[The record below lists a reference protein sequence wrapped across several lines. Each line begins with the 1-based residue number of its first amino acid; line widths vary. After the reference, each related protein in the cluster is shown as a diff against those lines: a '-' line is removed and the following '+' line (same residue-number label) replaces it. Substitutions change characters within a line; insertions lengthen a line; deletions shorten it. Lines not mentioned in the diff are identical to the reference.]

1 MKQIEEI
8 ILENSGRGMDVL
20 RSYMPENFCR
30 EAAEEILRW
39 KQGTVILTTGF
50 YVAGHG
56 ESDGPCG
63 TLCLALA
70 LEKLGFRCVIV
81 TDDTCEG
88 YFELKG
94 LETVYLHAG
103 DSDLECSCV
112 LERYQPVGMISI
124 ERCGRNVEG
133 YYANMRNCSITSH
146 VAPADPIF
154 EMAYGK
160 IPTIG
165 IGAGGNEIGMGNVA
179 DIISE
184 KLEIVPCRVK
194 TDFLIIATV
203 SNWGA
208 FGLIAYLQ
216 MLTGECLMPDC
227 SDLEHYYR
235 MGCVLRHVDGVTREV
250 NINLVDG
257 FRRDEVEKKLLTQMM
272 DVLSDVKNRDCV

>member
-20 RSYMPENFCR
+20 RSYMPEDFCR
-30 EAAEEILRW
+30 EAAEEILSWQR
-39 KQGTVILTTGF
+39 GTVILTTGF

-70 LEKLGFRCVIV
+70 LEKLGFRSVIV
-81 TDDTCEG
+81 TDETCEG

-103 DSDLECSCV
+103 DSDLECERV
-112 LERYQPVGMISI
+112 LEKYRPVGMISV

-146 VAPADPIF
+146 VAPADRIF
-154 EMAYGK
+154 EIAYGK

-165 IGAGGNEIGMGNVA
+165 IGDGGNEIGMGNVA

-194 TDFLIIATV
+194 TDFLIIASV

-208 FGLIAYLQ
+208 FGLTAYLQ
-216 MLTGECLMPDC
+216 MLTGECLMPSYEALD
-227 SDLEHYYR
+227 HYYR
-235 MGCVLRHVDGVTREV
+235 MGCVLRHVDGVTRQV
-250 NINLVDG
+250 DVNLVDG
-257 FRRDEVEKKLLTQMM
+257 FSRNEVEKKLLTEMM
-272 DVLSDVKNRDCV
+272 DVLADTK

>member
-20 RSYMPENFCR
+20 RSYMSEDFCR
-30 EAAEEILRW
+30 EAAEEILSWQR
-39 KQGTVILTTGF
+39 GTVILTTGF

-70 LEKLGFRCVIV
+70 LEKLGFRSVIV
-81 TDDTCEG
+81 TDETCEG

-94 LETVYLHAG
+94 LEIVYLHAG
-103 DSDLECSCV
+103 DSDLECERV
-112 LERYQPVGMISI
+112 LEKYRPVGMISI

-146 VAPADPIF
+146 VAPADRIF

-165 IGAGGNEIGMGNVA
+165 IGDGGNEIGMGNVA
-179 DIISE
+179 DVISE

-194 TDFLIIATV
+194 TDFLIIASV

-208 FGLIAYLQ
+208 FGLTAYLQ
-216 MLTGECLMPDC
+216 MLTGECLMPSYEALD
-227 SDLEHYYR
+227 HYYR
-235 MGCVLRHVDGVTREV
+235 MGCVLRHVDGVTRQV
-250 NINLVDG
+250 DVNLVDG
-257 FRRDEVEKKLLTQMM
+257 FSRNEVEKKLLTEMM
-272 DVLSDVKNRDCV
+272 DVLADTK

>member
-20 RSYMPENFCR
+20 RSYMPEDFCR
-30 EAAEEILRW
+30 EAAEEILSWQR
-39 KQGTVILTTGF
+39 GTVILTTGF

-70 LEKLGFRCVIV
+70 LEKLGFRSVIV
-81 TDDTCEG
+81 TDETCEG

-103 DSDLECSCV
+103 DSDLECERV
-112 LERYQPVGMISI
+112 LEKYRPVGMISV

-146 VAPADPIF
+146 VAPADRIF
-154 EMAYGK
+154 EMVYGK

-165 IGAGGNEIGMGNVA
+165 IGDGGNEIGMGNVA

-194 TDFLIIATV
+194 TDFLIIASV

-208 FGLIAYLQ
+208 FGLTAYLQ
-216 MLTGECLMPDC
+216 MLTGECLMPSYEALD
-227 SDLEHYYR
+227 HYYR
-235 MGCVLRHVDGVTREV
+235 MGCVLRHVDGVTRQV
-250 NINLVDG
+250 DVNLVDG
-257 FRRDEVEKKLLTQMM
+257 FSRNEVEKKLLTEMM
-272 DVLSDVKNRDCV
+272 DVLADTK

>member
-20 RSYMPENFCR
+20 RSYMPEDFCR
-30 EAAEEILRW
+30 EAAEEILSWQR
-39 KQGTVILTTGF
+39 GTVILTTGF

-70 LEKLGFRCVIV
+70 LEKLGFRSVIV
-81 TDDTCEG
+81 TDETCEG

-103 DSDLECSCV
+103 DSDLECERV
-112 LERYQPVGMISI
+112 LEKYRPVGMISV

-146 VAPADPIF
+146 VAPADRIF

-165 IGAGGNEIGMGNVA
+165 IGDGGNEIGMGNVA

-257 FRRDEVEKKLLTQMM
+257 FRRDEVEKKLLTEMM

>member
-1 MKQIEEI
+1 MKHIEEI

-20 RSYMPENFCR
+20 RSHMDEDFCR

-39 KQGTVILTTGF
+39 DRGNVILTTGF

-63 TLCLALA
+63 TMCVALA

-81 TDDTCEG
+81 TDETCEG

-94 LETVYLHAG
+94 LEVVYLHVG
-103 DSDLECSCV
+103 DSDFVCQ
-112 LERYQPVGMISI
+112 RIIDTYQPVGMISI
-124 ERCGRNVEG
+124 ERCGKNVEG
-133 YYANMRNCSITSH
+133 YYANMRNCSISSH
-146 VAPADPIF
+146 VAPADRLF
-154 EMAYGK
+154 ELGCGK

-165 IGAGGNEIGMGNVA
+165 IGDGGNEIGMGNVA
-179 DIISE
+179 DIISN

-194 TDFLIIATV
+194 TDFLVIASV

-216 MLTGECLMPDC
+216 MLTRENLMPDYEE
-227 SDLEHYYR
+227 LEHYYR
-235 MGCVLRHVDGVTREV
+235 MGCVLRHVDGITREV
-250 NINLVDG
+250 DANLVDG
-257 FRRDEVEKKLLTQMM
+257 FHRDKVERELLEEMM
-272 DVLSDVKNRDCV
+272 ETIEESVV

>member
-20 RSYMPENFCR
+20 RSYMSEDFCR
-30 EAAEEILRW
+30 EAAEEILSWQR
-39 KQGTVILTTGF
+39 GTVILTTGF

-70 LEKLGFRCVIV
+70 LEKLGFRSVIV
-81 TDDTCEG
+81 TDETCEG

-103 DSDLECSCV
+103 DSDLECEYV
-112 LERYQPVGMISI
+112 LEKYQPVGMISI

-146 VAPADPIF
+146 VAPADRIF

-165 IGAGGNEIGMGNVA
+165 IGDGGNEIGMGNVA
-179 DIISE
+179 DVISE

-208 FGLIAYLQ
+208 FGLTAYLQ
-216 MLTGECLMPDC
+216 MLTGECLMPSYEALD
-227 SDLEHYYR
+227 HYYR
-235 MGCVLRHVDGVTREV
+235 MGCVLRHVDGVTRQV
-250 NINLVDG
+250 DVNLVDG
-257 FRRDEVEKKLLTQMM
+257 FSRNEVEKKLLTEMM
-272 DVLSDVKNRDCV
+272 DVLADTK

>member
-8 ILENSGRGMDVL
+8 ILVNSGRGMDVL
-20 RSYMPENFCR
+20 RRYMSEDFCR

-39 KQGTVILTTGF
+39 KRGTVILTTGF

-63 TLCLALA
+63 TMCLALA
-70 LEKLGFRCVIV
+70 LEKLGFRSVIV
-81 TDDTCEG
+81 TDETCQG

-103 DSDLECSCV
+103 DSDLECGRV
-112 LERYQPVGMISI
+112 IEKYQPVGMISI

-146 VAPADPIF
+146 VAPADRIF

-165 IGAGGNEIGMGNVA
+165 IGDGGNEIGMGNVA
-179 DIISE
+179 DVISE

-194 TDFLIIATV
+194 TDFLIIASV

-208 FGLIAYLQ
+208 FGLTAYLQ
-216 MLTGECLMPDC
+216 MLTGECLMPDYE
-227 SDLEHYYR
+227 DLEHYYR

-250 NINLVDG
+250 DVNLVDG
-257 FRRDEVEKKLLTQMM
+257 FSRNEVEKKLLTEMM
-272 DVLSDVKNRDCV
+272 NVLSDTK

>member
-1 MKQIEEI
+1 MKRIEEL
-8 ILENSGRGMDVL
+8 ILKNSGRGMDVL
-20 RSYMPENFCR
+20 RSYIPEDFCC

-39 KQGTVILTTGF
+39 KRGTVILTTGF

-70 LEKLGFRCVIV
+70 LEKLGFRSIIV
-81 TDDTCEG
+81 TDETCEA

-94 LETVYLHAG
+94 LKTVYLHTG
-103 DSDLECSCV
+103 DSDLECRGI
-112 LERYQPVGMISI
+112 LETYHPVGMISV
-124 ERCGRNVEG
+124 ERCGKNIEG

-146 VAPADPIF
+146 VAPADRLF

-165 IGAGGNEIGMGNVA
+165 IGDGGNEIGMGNVA
-179 DIISE
+179 DVISE
-184 KLEIVPCRVK
+184 KLELVPCRVK
-194 TDFLIIATV
+194 TDFLVIAAV

-216 MLTGECLMPDC
+216 MLTEVELMPTY
-227 SDLEHYYR
+227 EEINHYYR

-250 NINLVDG
+250 DINLVDG
-257 FRRDEVEKKLLTQMM
+257 FRRDEVEKKLLEEMM
-272 DVLSDVKNRDCV
+272 ETIEDSVA